1 MTAAKL
7 TASVVGGGM
16 GGLLS
21 LNALAASD
29 CFELVAASDLR
40 ADVRAQLEAKFP
52 GLRTFPDHQTLFRE
66 CPTDVVCV
74 STYPPSHEPV
84 TMDALAMLTTLKGIL
99 VEKPLGHTYASGQ
112 RILQAIR
119 ERNLPMAV
127 PHGMLA
133 KRTTLEILERIYA
146 GEIGDLKLVEIQCN
160 TWDIINAGIHWLNF
174 FVMLTKQ
181 EPVDFVMALCDA
193 TTRTYRDGMQVET
206 AAVTYAQTRSGIRVV
221 MNTGDEVLINEP
233 ANPKHMFLF
242 RLVGTLGQIEFYGW
256 ESPYRL
262 LNAAHPTGIVIT
274 PQEMPVTGHRFH
286 LENMARQIVDGT
298 PNYAIPESSLK
309 ALELCEAAYL
319 SSQHGCRVKLPLET
333 FVPPTPSDWQPGQPY
348 AGHGGGRDGRKL

>member
-1 MTAAKL
+1 MNHTKL
-7 TASVVGGGM
+7 TAAVIGGGM
-16 GGLLS
+16 GGQLS

-29 CFELVAASDLR
+29 AFELVAAADLR
-40 ADVRAQLEAKFP
+40 EDVRAQLAARFP
-52 GLRTFPDHQTLFRE
+52 GLRTFADHQALFRD
-66 CPTDVVCV
+66 CPVDVVCV

-84 TMDALAMLTTLKGIL
+84 TMDALAMLASRPLKGIL

-119 ERNLPMAV
+119 DKGLPMAV

-133 KRTTLEILERIYA
+133 KRTTLEILARVQG

-174 FVMLTKQ
+174 FVMLTRQ

-193 TTRTYRDGMQVET
+193 STRTYRDGMQVET

-221 MNTGDEVLINEP
+221 MNTGDDVLINEP
-233 ANPKHMFLF
+233 GHMFLF
-242 RLVGTLGQIEFYGW
+242 RLVGTLGTIEFYGW

-262 LNAAHPTGIVIT
+262 LNAAHPSGLVIT
-274 PQEMPVTGHRFH
+274 PQEMPVTGHRYH
-286 LENMARQIVDGT
+286 LENLARHVDAGT
-298 PNYAIPESSLK
+298 ADYSIPESSLR
-309 ALELCEAAYL
+309 ALELCEAAYV
-319 SSQHGCRVKLPLET
+319 SSQYGCRVKLPLES
-333 FVPPTPSDWQPGQPY
+333 FDPPPKSDWCPGQPY
-348 AGHGGGRDGRKL
+348 SGYGGGRDGRKL